1 MGNFYDNNKLLNL
14 LDENGNRPEIF
25 ISEGN
30 RSAGKT
36 ISFNRY
42 LVNNYIKK
50 GNKFILLYRYGY
62 EMDGVSDKFF
72 DDIKNLFFQNLEMSE
87 KEKGQRENMS
97 NYSSMKKPVVTLF
110 P

>member
-14 LDENGNRPEIF
+14 LDENGNHPEIF

-72 DDIKNLFFQNLEMSE
+72 DDIKTLFFQNMEMTE
-87 KEKGQRENMS
+87 KKRARVSMS
-97 NYSSMKKPVVTLF
+97 NCLLTKKHAVTPF
-110 P
+110 H

>member
-14 LDENGNRPEIF
+14 LDENGNHPEIF

-50 GNKFILLYRYGY
+50 VISLYYYIDMG
-62 EMDGVSDKFF
+62 MKWMV
-72 DDIKNLFFQNLEMSE
+72 FQINFS
-87 KEKGQRENMS
+87 
-97 NYSSMKKPVVTLF
+97 TI
-110 P
+110 

>member
-72 DDIKNLFFQNLEMSE
+72 DDIKNLFFQF
-87 KEKGQRENMS
+87 
-97 NYSSMKKPVVTLF
+97 F
-110 P
+110 PNSFHRRKYGRHRLADSGRCLDE